1 MCIILR
7 GQSNSPFPLIN
18 LISAC
23 HTQLGTVRNG
33 CVHCLKSRHT
43 LADSG
48 LWASWFCVHTNIVL

>member
-1 MCIILR
+1 MCIILG

-18 LISAC
+18 LISAR

-33 CVHCLKSRHT
+33 CVRCLKSRHT

-48 LWASWFCVHTNIVL
+48 L